1 MKKCDSCLKDFFA
14 HELNEEKLCADC
26 QALIQETFDEMEKE
40 MPRYNSDLK
49 ELKTMLQ
56 TISNEDSRDA
66 ELLRKRIRPMSE
78 PDILEMY
85 DNLKRDYDSLLKER
99 KGE

>member
-66 ELLRKRIRPMSE
+66 ELLTDGDA
-78 PDILEMY
+78 DILRGRAE
-85 DNLKRDYDSLLKER
+85 LAQSLIEWVEKKDQTDE
-99 KGE
+99 